1 MSPTSFK
8 DTVLP
13 PHHIRWDVDKC
24 VMFVMSNKKHFVW
37 SNKKR
42 IKLNVL
48 MALNKEDIKK
58 VTLFMNFSQTM

>member
-13 PHHIRWDVDKC
+13 PHHIRWDVDKS

-48 MALNKEDIKK
+48 IALNKEDIKK